1 MICKD
6 CEYYDELP
14 TSVNIGMCLLV
25 RNVAEDPFVTSLDS
39 CAAAALKKEQ
49 GRESN
54 DRTSIDRS

>member
-14 TSVNIGMCLLV
+14 TSANIGMCLLV
-25 RNVAEDPFVTSLDS
+25 RYAAGDPFVTSLDS
-39 CAAAALKKEQ
+39 CAAALKKEQ

-54 DRTSIDRS
+54 DRTSTDRS